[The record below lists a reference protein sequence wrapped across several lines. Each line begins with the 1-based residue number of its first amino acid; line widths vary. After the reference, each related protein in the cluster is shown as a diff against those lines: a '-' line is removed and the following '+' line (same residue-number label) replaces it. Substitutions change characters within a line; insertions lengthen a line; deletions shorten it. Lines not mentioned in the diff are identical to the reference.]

1 MLCLKEIE
9 LGHSCCCAHGG
20 WPLATPATLPRGF
33 PRGSLLGYSIHRA
46 LACLETCQHLTVGCM
61 ARLQGLATQLGKPG
75 VPRVHGGNP
84 YVTPDSTVHDPKMQ
98 DVELGKKGGL

>member
-1 MLCLKEIE
+1 
-9 LGHSCCCAHGG
+9 
-20 WPLATPATLPRGF
+20 
-33 PRGSLLGYSIHRA
+33 
-46 LACLETCQHLTVGCM
+46 M